1 MPTKINCLELF
12 AGCGGL
18 GYGFHKEEFTMVCA
32 NELEAVIA
40 TSYQRNFAG
49 TTVIAGDITKPEI
62 KKQIYECFNEE
73 VECDVILGGPPCV
86 AYSMSGHRN
95 SRDPRGQL
103 FNDYVTVV
111 KELKP
116 KVFIMENVKGIL
128 TIMHDKP
135 TLTKAEQKLADKY
148 YKLEADKIK
157 YAELKKNLVFNNSK
171 AESEVKAAAEPDPK
185 AAAESE
191 AKAAAEPESKA
202 KTKTKTKAKTKKT
215 KAKASDVSP
224 PLVEDAKP
232 AAQESEEYKKNEA
245 NIKENKKNI
254 KNMASELGKFRM
266 KVTDIIKDK
275 FKDIGYTVKME
286 LLKASNFGVPQ
297 NRERVIFI
305 GVRNDIEKDI
315 KYPEATHNA
324 DGSDGKKKHQTVKEA
339 IDDLKDS
346 PENKETHQI
355 YTKHSEAFTEK
366 IKNTKLGE
374 SVNKKYTEAFFRC
387 SPDKPSN
394 TVKENHGGVFVHYE
408 KNRVMTPR
416 ELARLQSF
424 PDDYRFNGTK
434 SSVLVQLGNAVPFG
448 LSHAIA
454 KEIKKIFI

>member
-1 MPTKINCLELF
+1 MATEINCLELF

-18 GYGFHKEEFTMVCA
+18 GYGFHKEGFTMVCA

-40 TSYQRNFAG
+40 GSYELNFAD

-62 KKQIYECFNEE
+62 KKQIYDCFNEE
-73 VECDVILGGPPCV
+73 VKCDVILGGPPCV

-103 FNDYVTVV
+103 FNDYVAVV
-111 KELKP
+111 NELKP

-135 TLTKAEQKLADKY
+135 TLTKEEKNLADKY

-157 YAELKKNLVFNNSK
+157 YTELKKNFVYNNNQ
-171 AESEVKAAAEPDPK
+171 D
-185 AAAESE
+185 
-191 AKAAAEPESKA
+191 
-202 KTKTKTKAKTKKT
+202 
-215 KAKASDVSP
+215 
-224 PLVEDAKP
+224 
-232 AAQESEEYKKNEA
+232 SEEYKTNET
-245 NIKENKKNI
+245 NIKETKKNL
-254 KNMASELGKFRM
+254 KKMAADLDKFRM
-266 KVTDIIKDK
+266 NVTDIIKDK
-275 FKDIGYTVKME
+275 FKDIGYKVDMK
-286 LLKASNFGVPQ
+286 LLKASDFGVPQ

-305 GVRNDIEKDI
+305 GVRNDIDKEI
-315 KYPEATHNA
+315 TYPEETHNA
-324 DGSDGKKKHQTVKEA
+324 DGSDGKKKHKTVKEA

-355 YTKHSEAFTEK
+355 YTKHSEAYVEK
-366 IKNTKLGE
+366 IKNTNIGE
-374 SVNKKYTEAFFRC
+374 SVSKKYSEACFRC

-424 PDDYRFNGTK
+424 PDDFIFNGTK
-434 SSVLVQLGNAVPFG
+434 SSILVQLGNAVPCG

>member
-1 MPTKINCLELF
+1 MATKINCLELF

-40 TSYQRNFAG
+40 SSYQRNFAG

-62 KKQIYECFNEE
+62 KKQIYDCFNEE

-103 FNDYVTVV
+103 FNDYVAVV
-111 KELKP
+111 SELKP

-135 TLTKAEQKLADKY
+135 TLTKVEQKLADKY

-171 AESEVKAAAEPDPK
+171 T
-185 AAAESE
+185 ESE
-191 AKAAAEPESKA
+191 AKAAAEPVPKTKA
-202 KTKTKTKAKTKKT
+202 KKTKTKV
-215 KAKASDVSP
+215 SDVSP

-355 YTKHSEAFTEK
+355 YTNHSEAFTEK

-424 PDDYRFNGTK
+424 PDDFMFNGTK
-434 SSVLVQLGNAVPFG
+434 SSVLVQLGNAVPCG

>member
-1 MPTKINCLELF
+1 MATKINCLELF

-40 TSYQRNFAG
+40 SSYQRNFAG

-62 KKQIYECFNEE
+62 KKQIYDCFNEE

-171 AESEVKAAAEPDPK
+171 T
-185 AAAESE
+185 ESE
-191 AKAAAEPESKA
+191 AKAAAEPVPKTKA
-202 KTKTKTKAKTKKT
+202 KKTKTKV
-215 KAKASDVSP
+215 SDVSP

-275 FKDIGYTVKME
+275 FKDIGYTVEME

-355 YTKHSEAFTEK
+355 YTNHSEAFTEK

-424 PDDYRFNGTK
+424 PDDFMFNGTK
-434 SSVLVQLGNAVPFG
+434 SSVLVQLGNAVPCG

>member
-1 MPTKINCLELF
+1 MSGEINCLELF

-18 GYGFHKEEFTMVCA
+18 GYGFHKEGFNMVCA

-40 TSYQRNFAG
+40 GSYELNFTD
-49 TTVIAGDITKPEI
+49 TTVITGDITKSEI
-62 KKQIYECFNEE
+62 KTQIYDCFKE

-103 FNDYVTVV
+103 FNDYVAVV
-111 KELKP
+111 NKLKP

-128 TIMHDKP
+128 TIKHDKP
-135 TLTKAEQKLADKY
+135 TLTKAEQVLADKY

-157 YAELKKNLVFNNSK
+157 YTEVKKNLVYNNSK
-171 AESEVKAAAEPDPK
+171 SETNAASEPDVNSTVQD
-185 AAAESE
+185 SE
-191 AKAAAEPESKA
+191 
-202 KTKTKTKAKTKKT
+202 
-215 KAKASDVSP
+215 D
-224 PLVEDAKP
+224 
-232 AAQESEEYKKNEA
+232 YKKNEA

-254 KNMASELGKFRM
+254 KKMAGDLDKFRM

-275 FKDIGYTVKME
+275 FKDIGYNVEMK

-305 GVRNDIEKDI
+305 GVRSDIEETI
-315 KYPEATHNA
+315 SYPEETHNA
-324 DGSDGKKKHQTVKEA
+324 DGIDGKKKHKTVREA
-339 IDDLKDS
+339 IDDLKEQ
-346 PENKETHQI
+346 PEDIKSHHI
-355 YTKHSEAFTEK
+355 YTKHSADFVNK
-366 IKNTKLGE
+366 IKNTEIGE

-408 KNRVMTPR
+408 KDRVMTPR

-424 PDDYRFNGTK
+424 PNDFIFNGSK
-434 SSVLVQLGNAVPFG
+434 SSVLVQLGNAVPCG
-448 LSHAIA
+448 LSRAIA
-454 KEIKKIFI
+454 KEVKKIFI

>member
-1 MPTKINCLELF
+1 MATKINCLELF

-18 GYGFHKEEFTMVCA
+18 GHGFHKEGFTMVCA

-40 TSYQRNFAG
+40 GSYELNFAD
-49 TTVIAGDITKPEI
+49 TTVIPGDITKPEI
-62 KKQIYECFNEE
+62 KKQIYDCFNEE

-103 FNDYVTVV
+103 FNDYVAVV
-111 KELKP
+111 NELKP

-135 TLTKAEQKLADKY
+135 NLTKAEKKLADKY

-157 YAELKKNLVFNNSK
+157 YAELKKNLVFHNSK
-171 AESEVKAAAEPDPK
+171 AESETKAAAEPDPK
-185 AAAESE
+185 AAAEP
-191 AKAAAEPESKA
+191 EP
-202 KTKTKTKAKTKKT
+202 KT
-215 KAKASDVSP
+215 SDVSP
-224 PLVEDAKP
+224 PPPVEEAKP
-232 AAQESEEYKKNEA
+232 AAQESEEYMENEA
-245 NIKENKKNI
+245 NIKETKKNI
-254 KNMASELGKFRM
+254 KKMAPDLGKFRM
-266 KVTDIIKDK
+266 NVTDIIKDK
-275 FKDIGYTVKME
+275 FKDIGYKVEMK
-286 LLKASNFGVPQ
+286 LLKASDFGVPQ

-305 GVRNDIEKDI
+305 GVRNDIDKEI
-315 KYPEATHNA
+315 TYPEKTHNA

-346 PENKETHQI
+346 PENKKTHQI
-355 YTKHSEAFTEK
+355 YTKHREAYVEK
-366 IKNTKLGE
+366 IKNTNIGE
-374 SVNKKYTEAFFRC
+374 SVSKKYSEACFRC

-394 TVKENHGGVFVHYE
+394 TVKENHGGVFLHYE

-424 PDDYRFNGTK
+424 PDDFIFNGTK
-434 SSVLVQLGNAVPFG
+434 SSVLVQLGNAVPCG
-448 LSHAIA
+448 LSNAIA